1 MRRPL
6 GLLLLVSVMAG
17 ACSWSSPPLATTTA
31 APLAESSKVFAADG
45 TLVATL
51 HAEENRETVPLK
63 QIPKPLRD
71 AVVAIEDQRFWD
83 HRGVDAKSVL
93 RAVYANATEG
103 KVVEG
108 GSTIT
113 QQYVKNELVGPDRT
127 VRRKLQE
134 AALAFQ
140 LESRYTKERILE
152 LYLNTIYFG
161 NGAYGVEAASRQYF
175 GTSVDKVT
183 LGQAAMLAGM
193 IRAPSRTNPYSQPAL
208 ASARRHVVLN
218 KMVEIGLVTP
228 VQAKAAEAEPL
239 ASAATPADER
249 YAAPYFVER
258 VKQFILDDPRFG
270 PTPAARRNLLFQGG
284 LRIFTTL
291 DLERQAQA
299 EAAMAKVLS
308 KPDTDPAGALVSIEP
323 RTGFVR
329 AIVGGRDFFGTGPQ
343 AKFDLATQGSRPA
356 GSSFK
361 PFVLAAALEAG
372 IPLTRTYDA
381 PVRMAIPLTRQT
393 WKVENYEGSGGGRAN
408 LIEAT
413 VRSINTVYAQLILD
427 VGPAEAVSMAAKLGI
442 TTPLLPY
449 PSAVLG
455 TNDVTPLEMASAYG
469 TFANRGLAVP
479 PTIVTKVAGPGGT
492 LLYEHAHAQKRVLKQ
507 ENADALVGVLQ
518 SVVERGTAVKAK
530 IGRPVAGKTG
540 TGQEW
545 RDAWFVGFT
554 PELVT
559 SVWVGFPEK
568 QRSMIPPATRI
579 LVTGGSWPAE
589 IWQLY
594 NAAALARV
602 PVTPFPEPP
611 PLSVSDEPVL
621 VPVPFVVGMPVE
633 QAELTLSREGLRA
646 VRTKVTSDD
655 YPPGYAVTQSPAGF
669 TEAPGGSVVTLE
681 VSSGPATAT
690 VPDLLDRTREEAT
703 QRVVEADLNIRVII
717 LSEPKSPSA
726 DERKGKVWKQSPTA
740 GTRTD
745 RGSTVTIWVNPE
757 EGKAGAGGGKR

>member
-1 MRRPL
+1 MRRPIF
-6 GLLLLVSVMAG
+6 LLLAVIMLGG
-17 ACSWSSPPLATTTA
+17 ACSWSSTPLATTTA
-31 APLAESSKVFAADG
+31 GPLDESTKIFASDG

-51 HAEENRETVPLK
+51 HAEENRETVPLR
-63 QIPKPLRD
+63 QIPKALRD

-93 RAVYANATEG
+93 RAVYANASEG
-103 KVVEG
+103 RVVEG

-161 NGAYGVEAASRQYF
+161 NGAYGVEAAAHEYF
-175 GTSVDKVT
+175 GMGVEELT
-183 LGQAAMLAGM
+183 LGQAALLAGM
-193 IRAPSRTNPYSQPAL
+193 IRAPSRTDPYRRPEL
-208 ASARRHVVLN
+208 ASARRQLVLE
-218 KMVEIGLVTP
+218 KMVETGVATP
-228 VQAKAAEAEPL
+228 TEAEAAAAEPL
-239 ASAATPADER
+239 VVAATPADER

-258 VKQFILDDPRFG
+258 VKRFILDDPRFG
-270 PTPAARRNLLFQGG
+270 PTPAARRKLLFQGG
-284 LRIFTTL
+284 LRVFTTL
-291 DLERQAQA
+291 DLERQAMA
-299 EAAMAKVLS
+299 EAAIAKVLS
-308 KPDTDPAGALVSIEP
+308 KPGTDPSGALVSIEP

-329 AIVGGRDFFGTGPQ
+329 ALVGGRDFFGGGAQ
-343 AKFDLATQGSRPA
+343 AKFDLATQGQRPA

-361 PFVLAAALEAG
+361 PFVLASALEAG
-372 IPLTRTYDA
+372 IPLSRTYDA
-381 PVRMAIPLTRQT
+381 PARMSIPLTRQI
-393 WKVENYEGSGGGRAN
+393 WNVENYEGGGGGRAN

-427 VGPAEAVSMAAKLGI
+427 VGPAEAVATAARMGI

-455 TNDVTPLEMASAYG
+455 TNDVTPIDMAAAYG
-469 TFANRGLAVP
+469 TFANRGVRVP
-479 PTIVTKVAGPGGT
+479 PTMVTKVAGPGGV
-492 LLYEHAHAQKRVLKQ
+492 LVFEHAHAQKRVLEQ

-518 SVVERGTAVKAK
+518 GVVDRGTAVKAN

-594 NAAALARV
+594 SSAALARV
-602 PVTPFPEPP
+602 PITPFPEPP
-611 PLSVSDEPVL
+611 PLSVSSEPVL
-621 VPVPFVVGMPVE
+621 IQVPAVVGMPVE
-633 QAELTLSREGLRA
+633 EAELTLGRAGLRA
-646 VRTKVTSDD
+646 VRRKVVSDE
-655 YPPGYAVTQSPAGF
+655 YPPGYAVSQVPEGF
-669 TEAPGGSVVTLE
+669 TEAPGGSAVTLE

-690 VPDLLDRTREEAT
+690 VPDLLDRTREDAT
-703 QRVVEADLNIRVII
+703 ARVVAADLDIKVII
-717 LSEPKSPSA
+717 MSEPKSPGA
-726 DERKGKVWKQSPTA
+726 GTRKGKVWKQSPQA
-740 GTRTD
+740 GTRTE
-745 RGSTVTIWVNPE
+745 RGITVTIWVNP
-757 EGKAGAGGGKR
+757 ADGAAARDDGKR

>member
-1 MRRPL
+1 VRRPIF
-6 GLLLLVSVMAG
+6 LVLVFSVVAG
-17 ACSWSSPPLATTTA
+17 ACSWSSTPLATTTP
-31 APLAESSKVFAADG
+31 APLAESSKIFAADG

-51 HAEENRETVPLK
+51 HAEENRETVPLS

-93 RAVYANATEG
+93 RAVYSNAAEG

-113 QQYVKNELVGPDRT
+113 QQYVKNELVAPDRT

-140 LESRYTKERILE
+140 LERRYTKERILE

-161 NGAYGVEAASRQYF
+161 NGAYGVEAAAHEYF
-175 GTSVDKVT
+175 GTSVDKLS
-183 LGQAAMLAGM
+183 LGQAALLAGM
-193 IRAPSRTNPYSQPAL
+193 IRAPSRTDPYEQPEV
-208 ASARRHVVLN
+208 ASTRRGLVLT
-218 KMVEIGLVTP
+218 KMVEIGLATP
-228 VQAKAAEAEPL
+228 EQAAAAAAEPL
-239 ASAATPADER
+239 VVTATPADER
-249 YAAPYFVER
+249 YPAPYFVER

-299 EAAMAKVLS
+299 EASMAKVLS
-308 KPDTDPAGALVSIEP
+308 RPETDPAGAVVSLEP

-329 AIVGGRDFFGTGPQ
+329 AIVGGRDFFGGGPQ

-356 GSSFK
+356 GSAFK

-381 PVRMAIPLTRQT
+381 PARMSIPLTRQT
-393 WKVENYEGSGGGRAN
+393 WNVENYEGGGGGRAN
-408 LIEAT
+408 LVEAT
-413 VRSINTVYAQLILD
+413 VRSVNTVYAQLILD
-427 VGPAEAVSMAAKLGI
+427 VGPAEAVARAAKMGI
-442 TTPLLPY
+442 TTPLLAY

-455 TNDVTPLEMASAYG
+455 TNDVTPMEMAAAYG
-469 TFANRGLAVP
+469 TFANRGVAVP
-479 PTIVTKVAGPGGT
+479 PTLITKVAGPGGA
-492 LLYEHAHAQKRVLKQ
+492 LLYEHAHSQKRVLEQ
-507 ENADALVGVLQ
+507 ENADAVVAVLQ
-518 SVVERGTAVKAK
+518 EVVEQGTAVKAK
-530 IGRPVAGKTG
+530 IGRPAAGKTG

-594 NAAALARV
+594 NSAALARV

-611 PLSVSDEPVL
+611 PLSVSAEPVL
-621 VPVPFVVGMPVE
+621 LPVPFVVGMPVE

-646 VRTKVTSDD
+646 VRKKVVSDD
-655 YPPGYAVTQSPAGF
+655 YPPGYAVRQSPEGF
-669 TEAPGGSVVTLE
+669 TEVPGGSTVTLE

-703 QRVVEADLNIRVII
+703 QRVVESDLAIKVII
-717 LSEPKSPSA
+717 QPEPKSPGA
-726 DERKGKVWKQSPTA
+726 GARKGRVWKQSPTA

-745 RGSTVTIWVNPE
+745 RGATVTIWVNPAPR
-757 EGKAGAGGGKR
+757 AGR

>member
-1 MRRPL
+1 MRRPT
-6 GLLLLVSVMAG
+6 LLLLVFSLTAG
-17 ACSWSSPPLATTTA
+17 ACTWSSTPLATTTDG
-31 APLAESSKVFAADG
+31 PLAESSKIFATDG
-45 TLVATL
+45 TLVTTL
-51 HAEENRETVPLK
+51 HAEENRETVPLSR
-63 QIPKPLRD
+63 IPKPLRD

-93 RAVYANATEG
+93 RAVYSNAAEG

-140 LESRYTKERILE
+140 LEGRYTKERILE

-161 NGAYGVEAASRQYF
+161 NGAYGVEAAAREYF
-175 GTSVDKVT
+175 DAGVDKLT
-183 LGQAAMLAGM
+183 LGQAALLAGM
-193 IRAPSRTNPYSQPAL
+193 IRAPSRTDPYERPEV
-208 ASARRHVVLN
+208 ASARRGLVLK
-218 KMVEIGLVTP
+218 KMVEVGVATP
-228 VQAKAAEAEPL
+228 AEAAAAAAEPL
-239 ASAATPADER
+239 VVTATPADER

-258 VKQFILDDPRFG
+258 VKRFVLDDPRFG
-270 PTPAARRNLLFQGG
+270 PTPAARRKLLFQGG
-284 LRIFTTL
+284 LRISTTL

-299 EAAMAKVLS
+299 EAAVAKVLS
-308 KPDTDPAGALVSIEP
+308 KPETDPAGALVSIEP

-329 AIVGGRDFFGTGPQ
+329 AIVGGRDFFGGGPQ

-356 GSSFK
+356 GSAFK

-372 IPLTRTYDA
+372 IPLSKTYDA
-381 PVRMAIPLTRQT
+381 PSRMLIPLTRQT
-393 WKVENYEGSGGGRAN
+393 WNVENYEGSGGGRAN

-427 VGPAEAVSMAAKLGI
+427 VGPAEAVATAARMGI

-455 TNDVTPLEMASAYG
+455 TNDVTPLEMAVAYG
-469 TFANRGLAVP
+469 TFANRGVHVQPAL
-479 PTIVTKVAGPGGT
+479 VTKITGPGGA
-492 LLYEHAHAQKRVLKQ
+492 LLYEHAHGQKRVLEQ
-507 ENADALVGVLQ
+507 ENIDAIVGVLQ
-518 SVVERGTAVKAK
+518 GVVERGTAVKAK

-568 QRSMIPPATRI
+568 QRSMKPPDTRI

-594 NAAALARV
+594 SAAALARV

-611 PLSVSDEPVL
+611 PLSVSAEPVL

-633 QAELTLSREGLRA
+633 QAELTLSRAGLRA
-646 VRTKVTSDD
+646 ERKKVVSDD
-655 YPPGYAVTQSPAGF
+655 YPPGYAVTQTPEGF
-669 TEAPGGSVVTLE
+669 TEAPGGSAVTLA

-703 QRVVEADLNIRVII
+703 QRVVEADLAIKVII
-717 LSEPKSPSA
+717 LSEPKSA
-726 DERKGKVWKQSPTA
+726 GAGARKGRVWKQSPQA
-740 GTRTD
+740 GTRTE
-745 RGSTVTIWVNPE
+745 RGVTVTIWVNPAE
-757 EGKAGAGGGKR
+757 GAGDREGGKR